1 MDVWVCVC
9 VRVLGCV
16 EVEDVRVCVVRVLGC
31 VEVED
36 VRVCVCVRCMSDV
49 CLVTLYMY
57 IMMTHHINATKDVL
71 ST

>member
-1 MDVWVCVC
+1 MALCSEYGCLGVC

-16 EVEDVRVCVVRVLGC
+16 EVEDVRVCVC
-31 VEVED
+31 V
-36 VRVCVCVRCMSDV
+36 SDV

-71 ST
+71 NT